1 MPRKNILIATI
12 FFSTT
17 LIYFCL
23 LSSVSAL
30 SDDLP
35 TQETKRLTIAAVGDV
50 MMPLS
55 IQTAVAR
62 NKKGYDILF
71 EKIADDLGA
80 AGITFANLETPV
92 DHKADVSGY
101 PKFNSRRGLLTSLKK
116 AGVDIV
122 SVANN
127 HIMDAGVAGLKRTLD
142 NISAAGLVYT
152 GAGKTKKEAAEMKTA
167 AADGIVV
174 GFLAY
179 TYSTNERLPSHNAD
193 APGVNILRYHSAG
206 DLEQAAVYVQHAK
219 KSADLIIVSLHWGDE
234 YATQPTY
241 WQRKTAYELIEAGA
255 DIIIGHHPH
264 VLQPIEIYTAGDG
277 RKGLI
282 AYSLGNFI
290 SSQNKGVSFNNK
302 DNYRALRG
310 DGIILNITAS
320 KSGDKVIIEKIG
332 FIPIWTLRE
341 NVGRSCIARPIALAR
356 EISNLEEK
364 STLSREEEDRLMLL
378 RHRHNVI
385 TDRLSPPADNH

>member
-1 MPRKNILIATI
+1 
-12 FFSTT
+12 
-17 LIYFCL
+17 
-23 LSSVSAL
+23 
-30 SDDLP
+30 
-35 TQETKRLTIAAVGDV
+35 